1 MPKVTISYSL
11 TGGQMMDAEA
21 EVDAES
27 IVRLA
32 GTRIGIDSPA
42 GREIARL
49 LGHDHMNKVF
59 HLRDGTATFHGCR
72 IVRTTPGQGYT
83 IDYFGLDE
91 EP

>member
-11 TGGQMMDAEA
+11 TGGQLMDAEA
-21 EVDAES
+21 EIDVER
-27 IVRLA
+27 IGHLA

-42 GREIARL
+42 GMEIARL
-49 LGHDHMNKVF
+49 LGHGSMEKVF
-59 HLRDGTATFHGCR
+59 HLRDGKTVFHGCR